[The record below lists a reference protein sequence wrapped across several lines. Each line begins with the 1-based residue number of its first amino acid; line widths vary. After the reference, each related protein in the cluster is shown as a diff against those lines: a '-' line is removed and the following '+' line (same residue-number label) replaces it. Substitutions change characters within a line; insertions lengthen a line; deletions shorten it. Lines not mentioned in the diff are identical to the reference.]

1 MNLCDIIFIGCDNM
15 NYINALLLKLTEKQK
30 NMLLNIKSDFQITLY
45 DYVTTVLIKH
55 VDEDGCVNVN
65 GNKILLDNYVNNI
78 IYKNSSTIEK
88 FLYDNDS
95 NIENLQEYFNSNV
108 FGTLKAKENDVDY
121 TLTCQNTI
129 YSNSE
134 IENICIKDIIGT
146 LCEDKNL
153 TLEQMLESLYSNQ
166 NSYSSRNNSFLKMN
180 IDSNIENIRQLAPIN
195 IVMIDNKYY
204 IKSDGNHR
212 IYYLLLCYLLEI
224 SKCKSTEEI
233 EQTNKKYT
241 FAYNVSKK
249 SNSELLNMISYA
261 MIKCRVEDLKVLF
274 IDNSTGLIKIQLN
287 DKIIDVYN
295 DNELIN
301 LMEEY
306 LKESYN
312 PELINM
318 LNAFGFFERTNLN
331 LQENISSYKM

>member
-1 MNLCDIIFIGCDNM
+1 MNH
-15 NYINALLLKLTEKQK
+15 INALLLKLTEKQK
-30 NMLLNIKSDFQITLY
+30 NMVLNIKPDFQITLY

-55 VDEDGCVNVN
+55 VDEIGYVTVN
-65 GNKILLDNYVNNI
+65 GKKILLDNYINNI

-88 FLYDNDS
+88 FLYDNGS

-146 LCEDKNL
+146 LCEDKNS

-166 NSYSSRNNSFLKMN
+166 NPYSSRNNSFLKMN

-204 IKSDGNHR
+204 IKSDGHHR

-233 EQTNKKYT
+233 ERTNKKYT

-261 MIKCRVEDLKVLF
+261 MIKCRVEDLTVLF

-295 DNELIN
+295 ENELIN

-318 LNAFGFFERTNLN
+318 LNAIGFFERTNLN
-331 LQENISSYKM
+331 LRENNSSHKM